1 MAECVHRAECK
12 RRRLQEIAKRAHVS
26 IATVSRT
33 INDVPNAKP
42 SLARRVRG
50 VIEEFG
56 YYPNTHARALVSG
69 RSRIFGLMISETIN
83 PFFMDIVQ
91 TFESLG
97 FEHDY
102 EIFLSSIASDPRRIE
117 VAVRRMIERR
127 VEGVALL
134 SLEEED
140 SLIEVFRH
148 RNVPMVALETGSAGA
163 LLKTVCIDHTHGIR
177 QAVQN
182 LAALGHVRIAFVSG
196 PANSQTAALRKNAF
210 QECMQEVDLD
220 VPQEFL
226 LPGGHTL
233 EAGMKALSLLAALPD
248 RPSAVL
254 CSNDM
259 TAIGVMRGAFELELN
274 VPRDLSVVG
283 FDDIHMAQF
292 TAPPL
297 TTVQVSHVET
307 AKSAFRALLDSVEV
321 QRNPSQSE
329 LFTIQT
335 NLVLRR
341 STALAPVWLKA
352 LPDVASTSDLEPR
365 EPQNHHRAGHHL

>member
-1 MAECVHRAECK
+1 MT
-12 RRRLQEIAKRAHVS
+12 LQEIAKRAHVS
-26 IATVSRT
+26 IATASRT
-33 INDVPNAKP
+33 INGVPNVKP
-42 SLARRVRG
+42 SLARRVRR

-140 SLIEVFRH
+140 SLTEVLRH

-274 VPRDLSVVG
+274 VTRDLSVVG